1 MKIKYDDNGDA
12 RMDTALTAI
21 AIFIAAIM
29 VISLTTSPIITG
41 TKEGDRAPNVIG
53 KAYNGSG
60 WQDFDLQTYYDYD
73 WSLENNNTIG
83 SQWVMIEF
91 LDTDCPYCFNEARE
105 YQEASQ
111 YFTPEN
117 PNWDG
122 PHISFIASAAE
133 LTGIEGH
140 ESSREEIM
148 AFRDKTS
155 GEMCNAGNQDCS
167 TRDGAPYLI
176 PFVDDLDK
184 SNMNKWDI
192 GGTPAY
198 FLIQPDGIVAWAS
211 HESEETFPQAIYRI
225 VNDEYIL
232 ALHPQNDSQ
241 GDE

>member
-133 LTGIEGH
+133 LTGLKGH

-155 GEMCNAGNQDCS
+155 GEMCANNQDCS